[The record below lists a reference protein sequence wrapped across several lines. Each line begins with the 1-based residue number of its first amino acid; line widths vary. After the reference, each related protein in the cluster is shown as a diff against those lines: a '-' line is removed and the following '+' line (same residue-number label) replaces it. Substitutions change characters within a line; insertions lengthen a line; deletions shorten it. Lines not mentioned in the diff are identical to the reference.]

1 MEGIL
6 RRQIWRET
14 YAENPKRE
22 VGVATPW
29 IDRSA
34 RSTPDQHGPGF
45 TGLNWVEKREHGKKK
60 KKYGFRPI
68 NLFTRTCRCPA
79 MRVNLTEAY

>member
-1 MEGIL
+1 MPASRFEGQLMEGTL
-6 RRQIWRET
+6 CRQIRRET
-14 YAENPKRE
+14 YAENTKRE

-45 TGLNWVEKREHGKKK
+45 TGLN
-60 KKYGFRPI
+60 
-68 NLFTRTCRCPA
+68 
-79 MRVNLTEAY
+79 